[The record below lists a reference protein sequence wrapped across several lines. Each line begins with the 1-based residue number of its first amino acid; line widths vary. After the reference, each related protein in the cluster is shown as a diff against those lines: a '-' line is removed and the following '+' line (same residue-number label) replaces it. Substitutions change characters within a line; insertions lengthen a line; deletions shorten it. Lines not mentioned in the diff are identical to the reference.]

1 MNIREAVQW
10 CRKPLRAERNENV
23 ALFLLDSK
31 LGFLQC
37 SSFRRFSM
45 RAELSPKQTD
55 QQFGHIVQ
63 VLSKQTQPANI
74 RPCSVSAPIGFTDI
88 VSRDSDA
95 NDSNFSKGCVVFDLK
110 DCCSVLKQKNGLTK
124 VTEVCSSAGARQ
136 KKSVAVVW
144 QTVVVKAQ
152 SILSDSS
159 QPPAPRVSD
168 LAFRFSR
175 VKYPKAK
182 AKTYGHSFSPSESSP
197 LNSDRIRL
205 NLGCDLNAKPF
216 YNLNLC
222 LSPLNSDDA
231 RYKYTQFQRTAQ
243 LDSVFWEMMS
253 IEKANEQLDSLP
265 EKKQQEIQR
274 ALHLFSPGPSL
285 PRTLQQAESHAY
297 RFWDTQPVPRL
308 GDKTAA
314 HGPIAEG
321 EVSVREEP
329 YSLPQGFS
337 WDTPDLSSPTV
348 LNELRALLNENYR
361 GEDDNTIR
369 RDFSPEYLQW
379 ALQPPNWQAQWHCAV
394 RVDTNN
400 KLVGF
405 IAAVPADVCAYETQQ
420 RMAQVKLL
428 CVHKKLRLK
437 RMTPVLIRELTR
449 RVSRQGVRQA
459 VYAAGVVLP
468 TPLSSCR
475 YWHRPLNPRKL
486 MEVNY
491 PGLRQNM
498 NLQRALKFNRLP
510 AGDGGALTDV
520 VSFYSVSSRVL
531 NHPVHA
537 DLRAAHLL
545 HMASSATD
553 LADLMEDTVVLAKSK
568 GFDVFSALD
577 VMDNR
582 SFLDKLKF
590 SVSDSSLHYY
600 LYNWMCPSMSPDKV
614 GLVLPN

>member
-1 MNIREAVQW
+1 M
-10 CRKPLRAERNENV
+10 
-23 ALFLLDSK
+23 DS
-31 LGFLQC
+31 
-37 SSFRRFSM
+37 SSFDKTPTA
-45 RAELSPKQTD
+45 AEGGSPKK
-55 QQFGHIVQ
+55 
-63 VLSKQTQPANI
+63 SKKKLKKEDAW
-74 RPCSVSAPIGFTDI
+74 RPEGP
-88 VSRDSDA
+88 RD
-95 NDSNFSKGCVVFDLK
+95 
-110 DCCSVLKQKNGLTK
+110 
-124 VTEVCSSAGARQ
+124 
-136 KKSVAVVW
+136 
-144 QTVVVKAQ
+144 
-152 SILSDSS
+152 
-159 QPPAPRVSD
+159 
-168 LAFRFSR
+168 
-175 VKYPKAK
+175 
-182 AKTYGHSFSPSESSP
+182 
-197 LNSDRIRL
+197 
-205 NLGCDLNAKPF
+205 PF
-216 YNLNLC
+216 
-222 LSPLNSDDA
+222 
-231 RYKYTQFQRTAQ
+231 
-243 LDSVFWEMMS
+243 VM
-253 IEKANEQLDSLP
+253 LDSLP

-379 ALQPPNWQAQWHCAV
+379 ALQPPNWQAHWHCGV

-510 AGDGGALTDV
+510 AVTKTKGLRPMTERDVAGTHSLLQTNGSKFQLRPVWSPQEVEHWLLPREGVIDTYVVEGDGGALTDV